1 MANRN
6 EQKSP
11 RKEMINTA
19 KPLTLG
25 NHSTQEQV
33 ECQYKSSS
41 EKHDRERLLAILMAY
56 QNNTQEQIS
65 LSIRHDCSTIA
76 RWLKTY
82 REGGIK
88 QLLQR
93 KHGGRKASLNDSCQ
107 KALVKKL
114 YSGKWKKAKEIQ
126 SWLRTRDVELKLSAI
141 YYWLYRLRASWKLPR
156 KSHEKRNPKA
166 RECFMKEIVTRLEEL
181 SIPDDRDIH
190 VWVED
195 EHRYGLMSVIR
206 RCWTMK
212 GHRPK
217 AIHNDKYEWGY
228 AYGALDLV
236 TGKSEFL
243 YTPTVSLE
251 WSKEFLR
258 QIVSTDP
265 EAIHI
270 ILWDRAGFHP
280 ETLEGELSESVRIVP
295 FPAYSP
301 DLNPIEPLWNVV
313 KREISNKLW
322 KTLEDMERCIT
333 KALKPYWKDVKQ
345 VWSLLGNTWL
355 TRGVIVFLQRRIDRL
370 YPQWQ
375 ANCQSNIDY
384 G

>member
-1 MANRN
+1 MNK
-6 EQKSP
+6 KSS

-25 NHSTQEQV
+25 NHSTKGKV

-56 QNNTQEQIS
+56 ENNS
-65 LSIRHDCSTIA
+65 LRHIGRTLKRGRSTIG
-76 RWLKTY
+76 RWLKSY
-82 REGGIK
+82 KQGGIE

-93 KHGGRKASLNDSCQ
+93 KHDGRKASLSESNQ
-107 KALVKKL
+107 KALTDLL
-114 YSGKWKKAKEIQ
+114 YSGQCKKAKMVQ
-126 SWLRTRDVELKLSAI
+126 SWLKTQHVELKLSGI
-141 YYWLYRLRASWKLPR
+141 YYWLHRLRASWKLPR
-156 KSHEKRNPKA
+156 KSHEKRNQEEA
-166 RECFMKEIVTRLEEL
+166 ERFMQEIVSRLEEL

-190 VWVED
+190 IWVED

-206 RCWTMK
+206 RCWTIK

-217 AIHNDKYEWGY
+217 VIHNDKYEWGY
-228 AYGALDLV
+228 IYGAADIL
-236 TGKSEFL
+236 TGKVEFI
-243 YTPTVSLE
+243 YSPTVSLE
-251 WSKEFLR
+251 WSKAFLE
-258 QIVSTDP
+258 QLVLTDP
-265 EAIHI
+265 SSIHI

-280 ETLEGELSESVRIVP
+280 EALTGELSEIVRFVP

-313 KREISNKLW
+313 KQEIANSIWN
-322 KTLEDMERCIT
+322 TLDEIEIGISR
-333 KALKPYWKDVKQ
+333 ALKPYWEDIKQ

>member
-1 MANRN
+1 
-6 EQKSP
+6 
-11 RKEMINTA
+11 MINTV

-25 NHSTQEQV
+25 NHSTKEQV

-56 QNNTQEQIS
+56 ENNS
-65 LSIRHDCSTIA
+65 LKHIGLTLRHGRSSIG
-76 RWLKTY
+76 RWLKAY
-82 REGGIK
+82 REGGIE
-88 QLLQR
+88 QLLKR
-93 KHGGRKASLNDSCQ
+93 KHGGRKTSLPESCHN
-107 KALVKKL
+107 ALTDKL
-114 YSGKWKKAKEIQ
+114 YTGQWKKGKDIQ
-126 SWLRTRDVELKLSAI
+126 SWLKTQHIELKLSAV
-141 YYWLYRLRASWKLPR
+141 YYWLHRLRASWKLPR
-156 KSHEKRNPKA
+156 KNHEKRNPDEA
-166 RECFMKEIVTRLEEL
+166 ERFMGEIVTRLEEL

-190 VWVED
+190 IWVED

-206 RCWTMK
+206 RCWTIK

-217 AIHNDKYEWGY
+217 AVHNDKYEWGY
-228 AYGALDLV
+228 AYGAADIV
-236 TGKSEFL
+236 TGKVEFL

-251 WSKEFLR
+251 WSNVFLR

-280 ETLEGELSESVRIVP
+280 ETLEGELSERIRFVP

-313 KREISNKLW
+313 KQEIANDVW
-322 KTLEDMERCIT
+322 DTLDGIEVGISR
-333 KALKPYWKDVKQ
+333 ALKPDWEDVKQ
-345 VWSLLGNTWL
+345 VGSLLGNTWL
-355 TRGVIVFLQRRIDRL
+355 TRGVIVFLQRRIDRIYSHWKL
-370 YPQWQ
+370 S
-375 ANCQSNIDY
+375 CHDNIDY